1 MLETHIGQPQ
11 VDDQPGLL
19 VDTLG
24 ATSTQFSIQP
34 RLLTAGFFMNGFK
47 VCQIDTTTGP
57 VPAYSRR
64 DFYTISL
71 LSGPRHLQRAD
82 QQIELNDTCLLLGN
96 PPAAFSPAEAT
107 QQTGYSCRFTE
118 AFFRQSGPVVSP
130 EQWAIF
136 KGHTPRTFA
145 LRDEQAAYLA
155 SLFQKMLAEQ
165 QTPYRYK
172 DELLRNYLQLVMHEA
187 LRLRTPAPKRLFQ
200 YYFQQ
205 PGSVGELAA
214 GWASRPQCPR

>member
-1 MLETHIGQPQ
+1 MCIGQSQ
-11 VDDQPGLL
+11 VDDQSSPMAG
-19 VDTLG
+19 TLK
-24 ATSTQFSIQP
+24 ATSKLFSIQP
-34 RLLTAGFFMNGFK
+34 RLPIAGFFMNGFK
-47 VCQIDTTTGP
+47 VCQIDTATGP

-64 DFYTISL
+64 DFYTICL
-71 LSGPRHLQRAD
+71 LSGPRHLQHAD

-96 PPAAFSPAEAT
+96 PLAAFSQAEAT
-107 QQTGYSCRFTE
+107 HQTGYSCRFTE

-136 KGHTPRTFA
+136 KGHTPRAFA

-165 QTPYRYK
+165 QTPYLYK
-172 DELLRNYLQLVMHEA
+172 DELLRTYLQLVMHEA
-187 LRLRTPAPKRLFQ
+187 LRLRIPAPKRLFH

-214 GWASRPQCPR
+214 GWASRPQRPR